1 MKPGVIRTKKGNV
14 KTLAAL
20 KAVLRSGYRVKLNA
34 FQRQNALPIPPA
46 LNAAPEP

>member
-1 MKPGVIRTKKGNV
+1 MKPGVIQTTKGNV

-34 FQRQNALPIPPA
+34 FQRQHALPIPPA
-46 LNAAPEP
+46 LDAASRP

>member
-1 MKPGVIRTKKGNV
+1 MKPGIICTTKGNV

-34 FQRQNALPIPPA
+34 FQRQHTLPIPPT
-46 LNAAPEP
+46 LDAASGP